1 MRAPCVRPCACWCSV
16 APVRVEPLH
25 LRLEHVKGHGDDR
38 AQSARDHA
46 ATQRHVPVSGLGR
59 RSSALRGPL
68 EGCWMALKGLGP
80 LPRTRGSALAL
91 CCGREGR
98 GALPLPKAAAVSTR
112 LRVRRHLVRGP
123 AATHQPLVLSEDDE
137 AERLVGGRLGHCGE
151 EAAVDSRDALR
162 LDEAVHAAQQALG

>member
-1 MRAPCVRPCACWCSV
+1 
-16 APVRVEPLH
+16 
-25 LRLEHVKGHGDDR
+25 
-38 AQSARDHA
+38 
-46 ATQRHVPVSGLGR
+46 
-59 RSSALRGPL
+59 
-68 EGCWMALKGLGP
+68 MALKGLGP

-91 CCGREGR
+91 GCGRGGR

-123 AATHQPLVLSEDDE
+123 AAPHQPLVLSEDDE
-137 AERLVGGRLGHCGE
+137 AERLVGGRLGHRGE